1 MFTIGTHNLLDGKA
15 PATPFASVIFF
26 TEAIPARV
34 RTQVSATHSV
44 YVCRRQPDLI
54 VAVSRDLGWELVPH
68 YKKAHWGVRKV
79 TPNRGTFWLTS
90 DKHRVALVN
99 EHRINAAFAPFK
111 RGEGLFRKTM
121 WEIHTRMT
129 LRIIRRLIRKG
140 YTVHA
145 GGDLNVPR
153 SVRGYRDAL
162 HEVGTGLDRLAST
175 EGLANVRVL
184 SKNGSDHHRPNLGCA
199 TAHGQV

>member
-1 MFTIGTHNLLDGKA
+1 MFTIGTHNTLDGKA

-34 RTQVSATHSV
+34 RTQISATHSV

-54 VAVSRDLGWELVPH
+54 IAVSRELGWELVPH

-79 TPNRGTFWLTS
+79 TPNRGTYWLTS
-90 DKHRVALVN
+90 DKHRVALVV

-129 LRIIRRLIRKG
+129 LRIIRRLIRQG
-140 YTVHA
+140 YDVHA
-145 GGDLNVPR
+145 GGDLNAPR
-153 SVRGYRDAL
+153 GVSGYRGVL
-162 HEVGTGLDRLAST
+162 NERGSHYDRLGST
-175 EGLANVRVL
+175 RPMGPVKVL
-184 SKNGSDHHRPNLGCA
+184 SRLGSDHWRYKAKVG
-199 TAHGQV
+199 